1 MNDPRVT
8 DADLVVLGL
17 LAEQPRHGYD
27 LDAVIQQRGIRGW
40 TSLAFSSIY
49 YVLNRLESR
58 GWVLSEREGT
68 NPRGRRIY
76 RLTPEGLR
84 VCTDGT
90 QRILTDATPQ
100 PAPVLIGMANTPLLP
115 PDQVAAALNARRS
128 SLAARRDD
136 IAQIRATQEPLE
148 PFVAAIFV
156 HSDLALEAE
165 LAWIEHTLASLS
177 PATPTARE
185 DTLETYDIKKAHPT
199 LYAPNPGDFHVV
211 EVPELSF
218 LMTDGHGDPNVST
231 AYTAA
236 VEALFSLSYAVRA
249 IAKSALGRVHTVG
262 PLEGLWSA
270 DDPRAF
276 VARDKCA
283 WDWTMMIAQ
292 PAWISPDIVGD
303 AMKKAQK
310 KSLPA
315 LERVRFEPYTEG
327 TSVQILHI
335 GSYDSE
341 APVLA
346 RLHGEYLSQHGLTF
360 NGKHHEVYLSDP
372 RRTETAKLRTILR
385 QPVASVSKPRQGT
398 RAEHTNDAP

>member
-1 MNDPRVT
+1 MDESRVT
-8 DADLVVLGL
+8 DADIVVLGL

-27 LDAVIQQRGIRGW
+27 LEAVIQQRGIRVW

-58 GWVLSEREGT
+58 GWVFSEREGT

-100 PAPVLIGMANTPLLP
+100 PAPVLIGMANSPLLP
-115 PDQVAAALNARRS
+115 PDEVAAALNARRR

-136 IAQIRATQEPLE
+136 IAQTRAAQEPLE

-156 HSDLALEAE
+156 HSDLALGAE
-165 LAWIEHTLASLS
+165 LAWIDHTLANLS
-177 PATPTARE
+177 PATTPTARE
-185 DTLETYDIKKAHPT
+185 DTMETYDIKRAYPT
-199 LYAPNPGDFHVV
+199 LYAPKPGDFHVV

-218 LMTDGHGDPNVST
+218 LIADGHGDPNVST
-231 AYTAA
+231 AYTEA
-236 VEALFSLSYAVRA
+236 VEALFTLSYAVRA
-249 IAKSALGRVHTVG
+249 IAKSELGRVHTVA

-276 VARDKCA
+276 GAGDKSA

-292 PAWISPDIVGD
+292 PAWISADIVED

-310 KSLPA
+310 KSLSA
-315 LERVRFEPYTEG
+315 LERVRFEPFTEG
-327 TSVQILHI
+327 TSAQILHI

-346 RLHGEYLSQHGLTF
+346 RLHDEYLSKHGLNF
-360 NGKHHEVYLSDP
+360 NGKHHEIYLSDP
-372 RRTETAKLRTILR
+372 RRTEPAKLRTILR
-385 QPVASVSKPRQGT
+385 QPVASV
-398 RAEHTNDAP
+398 A